1 MPDDSTKTTETAAT
15 ATAHDAVGDP
25 VGARLDSELASA
37 TANLRRLE
45 DEYNALLADPAVIQE
60 DRDSTRIL
68 LEGARDAFAAA
79 ERAVERH
86 RAGAYG
92 RCSRCGIDIPAERL
106 EALPE
111 ADTCVSCS

>member
-1 MPDDSTKTTETAAT
+1 MPEDSAKTTETAPDTSVEAI
-15 ATAHDAVGDP
+15 
-25 VGARLDSELASA
+25 GARLDAELASA
-37 TANLRRLE
+37 TAHLRRIE

-68 LEGARDAFAAA
+68 LEGARDTVAAA

-86 RAGAYG
+86 RAGSYG
-92 RCSRCGIDIPAERL
+92 RCSRCGEAIPAERL

-111 ADTCVSCS
+111 AVTCVSCS

>member
-1 MPDDSTKTTETAAT
+1 MPDDSTNTTQTASDTSDEAIGARLDAELAT
-15 ATAHDAVGDP
+15 ATAHLK
-25 VGARLDSELASA
+25 RI
-37 TANLRRLE
+37 E

-68 LEGARDAFAAA
+68 LEGARDTFAAA
-79 ERAVERH
+79 QRAVERH
-86 RAGAYG
+86 RAGSYG
-92 RCSRCGIDIPAERL
+92 RCSRCGASIPAERL

>member
-1 MPDDSTKTTETAAT
+1 MPDDSTETTQTTDTETAL
-15 ATAHDAVGDP
+15 DAGTDRVA
-25 VGARLDSELASA
+25 ARLDAELTSA
-37 TANLRRLE
+37 KANLARIE

-68 LEGARDAFAAA
+68 LEGARDTVAAA
-79 ERAVERH
+79 ERAVARH
-86 RAGAYG
+86 HAGSYG
-92 RCSRCGIDIPAERL
+92 RCSRCGEAIPAERL

>member
-1 MPDDSTKTTETAAT
+1 MPEDSAKTTETAPDTSVEAI
-15 ATAHDAVGDP
+15 
-25 VGARLDSELASA
+25 GARLDAELANA
-37 TANLRRLE
+37 TAHLRRIE

-68 LEGARDAFAAA
+68 LEGARDTVAAA

-86 RAGAYG
+86 RAGSYG
-92 RCSRCGIDIPAERL
+92 RCARCGEAIPAERL

-111 ADTCVSCS
+111 AVTCVSCS

>member
-1 MPDDSTKTTETAAT
+1 MSADSTKTT
-15 ATAHDAVGDP
+15 DSDP
-25 VGARLDSELASA
+25 GARLEAELATA

-45 DEYNALLADPAVIQE
+45 DEYEALLADPAVIQE

-86 RAGAYG
+86 RAGTYG
-92 RCSRCGIDIPAERL
+92 RCSRCGEAIPAERL

-111 ADTCVSCS
+111 ADTCVSCR

>member
-1 MPDDSTKTTETAAT
+1 MPDDSTKTTETAPAPDAAT
-15 ATAHDAVGDP
+15 DP
-25 VGARLDSELASA
+25 VGARLDAELSSA
-37 TANLRRLE
+37 AAQLRRIE
-45 DEYNALLADPAVIQE
+45 DEYDALLADPAVIQE

-86 RAGAYG
+86 RTGTYG
-92 RCSRCGIDIPAERL
+92 RCSRCGSEIPAERL

-111 ADTCVSCS
+111 ADTCVACT

>member
-1 MPDDSTKTTETAAT
+1 MPDDSTKTTQTAPEAADADLAVGARLDAELAT
-15 ATAHDAVGDP
+15 ATAHLK
-25 VGARLDSELASA
+25 RI
-37 TANLRRLE
+37 E

-68 LEGARDAFAAA
+68 LEGARDTFAAA

-86 RAGAYG
+86 RSGSYG
-92 RCSRCGIDIPAERL
+92 RCSRCGGEIPAERL
-106 EALPE
+106 EAIPE

>member
-1 MPDDSTKTTETAAT
+1 MPDDSTETTKTSPDTAS
-15 ATAHDAVGDP
+15 DP
-25 VGARLDSELASA
+25 VGTRLDAELASA
-37 TANLRRLE
+37 AAHVQRIE

-79 ERAVERH
+79 QRAVERH

-92 RCSRCGIDIPAERL
+92 LCSRCGAEIPAERL

-111 ADTCVSCS
+111 ADTCVACS